1 MWCLTAVVAS
11 TGVRSRAPSWEGRLA
26 GREPAS
32 SSRSRNSET
41 ASPLSDEVFV
51 NGPAPNLGSP
61 GGEREASG
69 GWGQRAPLST
79 WPHGAP
85 PSGGE
90 EPGDPSCRGYFS
102 TSSFIALKFV
112 YLFLAALGVQLF

>member
-1 MWCLTAVVAS
+1 MP
-11 TGVRSRAPSWEGRLA
+11 PSWEGRLA
-26 GREPAS
+26 GRESTS

-41 ASPLSDEVFV
+41 PSPLSDEVFE
-51 NGPAPNLGSP
+51 NGPAPNLGCP
-61 GGEREASG
+61 GGGGREGSG

-90 EPGDPSCRGYFS
+90 EPWGTLLPRVRSVMQH
-102 TSSFIALKFV
+102 I
-112 YLFLAALGVQLF
+112 